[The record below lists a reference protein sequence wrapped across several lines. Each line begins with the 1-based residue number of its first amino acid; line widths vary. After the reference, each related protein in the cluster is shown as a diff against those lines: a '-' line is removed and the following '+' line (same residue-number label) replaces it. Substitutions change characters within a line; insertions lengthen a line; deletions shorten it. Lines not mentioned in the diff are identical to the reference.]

1 MKQSK
6 EKPMSKIDDLLA
18 AEAKAVGEAELT
30 TDPDAPLPAHVKV
43 TRGHPRAK
51 NLQVRFRDDEFDEL
65 SAYAEQRGLPVST
78 VVRSLVL
85 QAIAPVDDLKS
96 ALDKLETDLAALRR
110 KALSGLGLPITGLFG
125 RVDSPGGGSAPGR
138 VRPWSDRVSRS
149 GGWGEAGARRARC
162 R

>member
-1 MKQSK
+1 MKQTK

-18 AEAKAVGEAELT
+18 AEAKAVEEAELT
-30 TDPDAPLPAHVKV
+30 SDPDVPLPAHVKV

-96 ALDKLETDLAALRR
+96 ALDRLETDLAALRR
-110 KALSGLGLPITGLFG
+110 KALS
-125 RVDSPGGGSAPGR
+125 A
-138 VRPWSDRVSRS
+138 
-149 GGWGEAGARRARC
+149 
-162 R
+162 

>member
-30 TDPDAPLPAHVKV
+30 SDPDAPLPAHVKV

-96 ALDKLETDLAALRR
+96 ALDRLETDLAALRR
-110 KALSGLGLPITGLFG
+110 KALS
-125 RVDSPGGGSAPGR
+125 A
-138 VRPWSDRVSRS
+138 
-149 GGWGEAGARRARC
+149 
-162 R
+162 